1 MTHHAVTLKDPRP
14 PREEDLQRYTVQL
27 LKLCGV
33 RELVHFHVPNGEA
46 RSKVTGARLKALG
59 VRPGVA
65 DFAMVLP
72 GGRAAFLELKTPTGR
87 ASPEQRVF
95 RCDAEAAGA
104 LYAIARTPE
113 EVEATLAGWGALRRL
128 AKPSEGPA
136 LRAAE

>member
-1 MTHHAVTLKDPRP
+1 MS
-14 PREEDLQRYTVQL
+14 EDDLHRYAVQL
-27 LKLCGV
+27 LKLCGQRDV
-33 RELVHFHVPNGEA
+33 LYFHVPNGGL
-46 RSKVTGARLKALG
+46 RTKRTGGYLKALG

-65 DFAMVLP
+65 DFALVLP

-95 RCDAEAAGA
+95 RSDAEAAGA